1 MVDDAVK
8 RVFSLSRQDIYFI
21 IIILMLGVQMGFS
34 FSLIEPI
41 RNIQE
46 AIREEQV
53 KQIGPQLEELL
64 RSHNI
69 SLQTDKDRD
78 STR

>member
-8 RVFSLSRQDIYFI
+8 RVFALSRQDIYFI
-21 IIILMLGVQMGFS
+21 IIIIMLGMQMAFN

-41 RNIQE
+41 REIQE
-46 AIREEQV
+46 RIHEEQ
-53 KQIGPQLEELL
+53 QDEIRPQLEELL

-69 SLQTDKDRD
+69 SINR
-78 STR
+78 

>member
-8 RVFSLSRQDIYFI
+8 RVFALSRQDIYFI
-21 IIILMLGVQMGFS
+21 VIIIMLGVQMGFS

-41 RNIQE
+41 RNLQE
-46 AIREEQV
+46 AIREEQENE
-53 KQIGPQLEELL
+53 IRPQLEELL

-69 SLQTDKDRD
+69 SLQTDRD
-78 STR
+78 STK